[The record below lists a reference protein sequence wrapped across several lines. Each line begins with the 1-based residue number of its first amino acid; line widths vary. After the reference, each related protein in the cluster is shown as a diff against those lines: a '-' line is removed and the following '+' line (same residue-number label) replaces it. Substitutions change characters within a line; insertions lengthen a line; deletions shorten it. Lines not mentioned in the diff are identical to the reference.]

1 MTKSVV
7 RHRLSIGRY
16 NRWITAGIAGGI
28 GIFFSNLVSQVLF
41 FQLGNELLFHSDQ
54 QSDKLIAVMTQMEPL
69 PVMETDPGVY
79 MTISVF
85 IGALHGGIFAY
96 LRDSLP
102 EHTIKSGLAYGG
114 VLWVLMALYFEFHVP
129 FNMFGEPLPLLG
141 LELFFWVIVVSVE
154 GVIISTLYDRLGNS
168 GLFN

>member
-1 MTKSVV
+1 MRDNKWV
-7 RHRLSIGRY
+7 
-16 NRWITAGIAGGI
+16 TAGIAGGI
-28 GIFFSNLVSQVLF
+28 GITLSNLVSQVLF
-41 FQLGNELLFHSDQ
+41 FQLGNEILFQSDQ

-96 LRDSLP
+96 IRDSLP
-102 EHTIKSGLAYGG
+102 ENTIKSGLAYGG
-114 VLWVLMALYFEFHVP
+114 ILWVLMALYFEFHAP

-141 LELFFWVIVVSVE
+141 LELFFWVIVVIVE
-154 GVIISTLYDRLGNS
+154 GVLISTLYDRFSNPG
-168 GLFN
+168 

>member
-1 MTKSVV
+1 MRV
-7 RHRLSIGRY
+7 
-16 NRWITAGIAGGI
+16 NRWVAAGIAGSI
-28 GIFFSNLVSQVLF
+28 GIFIANLVSQVLF
-41 FQLGNELLFHSDQ
+41 FQLGEEILFHSDQ

-96 LRDSLP
+96 IRDSLP
-102 EHTIKSGLAYGG
+102 DNTINSGLAYGG
-114 VLWVLMALYFEFHVP
+114 ILWVLMALYFEFHAP

-154 GVIISTLYDRLGNS
+154 GVIISTLYDRFANS
-168 GLFN
+168 GLAD